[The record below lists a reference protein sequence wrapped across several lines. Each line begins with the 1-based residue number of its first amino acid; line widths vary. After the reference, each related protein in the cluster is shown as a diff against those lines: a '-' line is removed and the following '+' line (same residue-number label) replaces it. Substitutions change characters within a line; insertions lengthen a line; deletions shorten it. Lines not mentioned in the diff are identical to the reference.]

1 MDLMLDL
8 ETFDNVVTTA
18 IVQIGAVV
26 FDRDTG
32 DIIDE
37 FKADIDPQSC
47 VDMGLTIGVDT
58 IMWWLKQG
66 DEARASITSTPRGHI
81 KDVLANFN
89 SFVAKYEPDPRK
101 VNVWCH
107 ATFDFPIMQ
116 NTYKAVGIEPP
127 WHYRS
132 ARDLRTLTDLS
143 GVDIYAIRRTGT
155 YHDALDDCRHQ
166 IKQFHACMKGIR
178 KSTFPT

>member
-8 ETFDNVVTTA
+8 ETLDNVATTA

-26 FDRDTG
+26 FDRDSG

-37 FKADIDPQSC
+37 FKADVDPQSC
-47 VDMGLTIGVDT
+47 VDVGLTIGVDT
-58 IMWWLKQG
+58 IMWWLKQS
-66 DEARASITSTPRGHI
+66 DEARVSITSTPRGRI
-81 KDVLANFN
+81 QEVLANLN
-89 SFVAKYEPDPRK
+89 SFVTKYEPDPRE

-116 NTYKAVGIEPP
+116 NIYKAVGKDAP

-143 GVDIYAIRRTGT
+143 GANIYAIRRKGT
-155 YHDALDDCRHQ
+155 YHDALDDCKHQ
-166 IKQFHACMKGIR
+166 VKQLHMCMKR
-178 KSTFPT
+178 LKSRYCK